1 MRSHS
6 NVDIPIRPDK
16 GDPTSLLG
24 VSLASDFSQP
34 DDHRKDLGMQPFY
47 NEQQN
52 MLATTVRKFATDQL
66 APKADEVDEKEEF
79 PLEQFRGLADLG
91 LTGMTVPEA
100 FGGSG
105 GDYRDFMVVVE
116 EVGAAC
122 GSTSTALIT
131 HVSLGSQTIY
141 HGGSEEQCQRWLP
154 ALASGKKIA
163 AFALTEPSTGSD
175 ALALQTSL
183 NRDGE
188 EYVLNGS
195 KLFCTNGTV
204 ADVFSVFTNHD
215 RNAGHRGVT
224 AVVVEK
230 GTPGLTVNPQHGKMG
245 MRGCATAELIFENC
259 RIPITNRLGEEGE
272 GYLLALKILDSSRI
286 MVAAQCLGLA
296 RGALDAAL
304 SYSKQRKTFG
314 RPIATRQAVQFGLAN
329 MATELDA
336 ARLLTFRAAAL
347 HDKALPHGKEAAM
360 AKLYASEA
368 AGRIASTALQIH
380 GGTGYFKPSLVE
392 RIYRDQRVTEIYEG
406 TSEIQRLVISRAL
419 IGEL

>member
-1 MRSHS
+1 
-6 NVDIPIRPDK
+6 
-16 GDPTSLLG
+16 
-24 VSLASDFSQP
+24 
-34 DDHRKDLGMQPFY
+34 
-47 NEQQN
+47 
-52 MLATTVRKFATDQL
+52 MLATTVRTFATDQL

-91 LTGMTVPEA
+91 LTGMTVPEE

-105 GDYRDFMVVVE
+105 GDYRDFMVVLE

-122 GSTSTALIT
+122 GSTSTVLIT

-154 ALASGKKIA
+154 ALASGKNIA

-175 ALALQTSL
+175 ALALEASL
-183 NRDGE
+183 TRDGE

-195 KLFCTNGTV
+195 KLFITNGTV
-204 ADVFSVFTNHD
+204 ADVFSVFANHD
-215 RNAGHRGVT
+215 RKAGHRGVT
-224 AVVVEK
+224 AIVVEK
-230 GTPGLTVNPQHGKMG
+230 GTPGFTVNPQHGTMG

-296 RGALDAAL
+296 KGALDAAL

-314 RPIATRQAVQFGLAN
+314 RPIATRQAVQFGMAN

-347 HDKALPHGKEAAM
+347 HDKGLPHGKEAAM

>member
-1 MRSHS
+1 
-6 NVDIPIRPDK
+6 
-16 GDPTSLLG
+16 
-24 VSLASDFSQP
+24 
-34 DDHRKDLGMQPFY
+34 MQPFY

-52 MLATTVRKFATDQL
+52 MLATTVRTFATDQL

-91 LTGMTVPEA
+91 LTGMTVPEE

-105 GDYRDFMVVVE
+105 GDYRDFMVVLE

-122 GSTSTALIT
+122 GSTSTVLIT

-154 ALASGKKIA
+154 ALASGEKIA

-175 ALALQTSL
+175 ALALEASL
-183 NRDGE
+183 TRDGE

-195 KLFCTNGTV
+195 KLFITNGTV
-204 ADVFSVFTNHD
+204 ADVFSVFANHD
-215 RNAGHRGVT
+215 RKAGHRGVT
-224 AVVVEK
+224 AIVVEK
-230 GTPGLTVNPQHGKMG
+230 GTPGFTVNPQHGKMG

-296 RGALDAAL
+296 KGALDAAL

-314 RPIATRQAVQFGLAN
+314 RPIATRQAVQFGMAN

-347 HDKALPHGKEAAM
+347 HDKGLPHGKEAAM